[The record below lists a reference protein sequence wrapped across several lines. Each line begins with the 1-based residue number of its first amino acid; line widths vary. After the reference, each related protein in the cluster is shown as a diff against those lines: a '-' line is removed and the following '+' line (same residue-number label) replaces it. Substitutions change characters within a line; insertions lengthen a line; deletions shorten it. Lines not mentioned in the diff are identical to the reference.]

1 MWAGRCTI
9 VCVALLD
16 QRVAH
21 WFETNRRDL
30 PWRTADPWGVYV
42 SEIMLQQTPV
52 TRVLPAWQAWCT
64 RWPTPTDLAD
74 DSLGEAIRMWGRL
87 GYPRRA
93 KRLHEAAV
101 VMRDE
106 FAGDVPDTEQELRRL
121 PGVGEYTAAA
131 VAAFAYGRDSTV
143 VDINVRRFLI
153 RVLTGADP
161 APTYSAAERAIIC
174 ALPID
179 IPRPLWAA
187 ASMEFGAL
195 VCTARSPQ
203 CPQCPLADLCEWVP
217 SGSVR
222 RTQTYEGT
230 DRQARGAVLEVLR
243 AGPVSDFKWHDAAQL
258 QRALDGL
265 LADGL
270 IVRDQQWS
278 LPR

>member
-1 MWAGRCTI
+1 
-9 VCVALLD
+9 
-16 QRVAH
+16 
-21 WFETNRRDL
+21 
-30 PWRTADPWGVYV
+30 
-42 SEIMLQQTPV
+42 
-52 TRVLPAWQAWCT
+52 
-64 RWPTPTDLAD
+64 
-74 DSLGEAIRMWGRL
+74 
-87 GYPRRA
+87 
-93 KRLHEAAV
+93 
-101 VMRDE
+101 
-106 FAGDVPDTEQELRRL
+106 
-121 PGVGEYTAAA
+121 
-131 VAAFAYGRDSTV
+131 
-143 VDINVRRFLI
+143 
-153 RVLTGADP
+153 
-161 APTYSAAERAIIC
+161 
-174 ALPID
+174 
-179 IPRPLWAA
+179 
-187 ASMEFGAL
+187 MEFGAL